1 MLETLRQF
9 ASDQWNS
16 AQRARLHVAHAA
28 HFLEFACRA
37 DSELG
42 GADQAKWLT
51 RLEAEHDNLRAAL
64 AWAVGATGDRTVAL
78 RLTGALGLFWRIHSH
93 FDEGHRWYAQTLS
106 LDVADLGE
114 QGSVLRCW
122 SLVGAGLLDYAH
134 ADYELAQVRLVE
146 AAELADAADDQRAA
160 GWARQGQGRVQLEYR
175 DFEWATSVLEES
187 ISCFE
192 RVGDVR
198 GRGYSLYFL
207 GFIASFRGER
217 QRAEALMDEARAI
230 LETMGDTFGLIGVRY
245 LRARND
251 AAVGQLSSAADGYA
265 AVLVAAA
272 QLSTRWMTSVALFGL
287 ADLAV
292 KLQRWPIAARLY
304 RGAHDVC
311 ASFAGDPTRIGG
323 ESAQRR
329 LETVRQAL
337 GTAAFEDRWAAGAVF
352 GLEAAV
358 TAGVDSA
365 HALASGGDN
374 PEAPTKDLG

>member
-1 MLETLRQF
+1 
-9 ASDQWNS
+9 
-16 AQRARLHVAHAA
+16 
-28 HFLEFACRA
+28 
-37 DSELG
+37 
-42 GADQAKWLT
+42 
-51 RLEAEHDNLRAAL
+51 LEAEHDNLRAAL

-78 RLTGALGLFWRIHSH
+78 RLTGALGWFWRVHSH
-93 FDEGHRWYAQTLS
+93 FDEGRRWYAQTLS

-114 QGSVLRCW
+114 HGSVLRCW
-122 SLVGAGLLDYAH
+122 SLLGAGFLDHAH
-134 ADYELAQVRLVE
+134 ADYELAQVRLLE
-146 AAELADAADDQRAA
+146 AAERADAADDQRAA
-160 GWARQGQGRVQLEYR
+160 GWARHGQGRVQLANQ
-175 DFEWATSVLEES
+175 DLEWAASVLEES

-192 RVGDVR
+192 LVGDVR
-198 GRGYSLYFL
+198 GRAYCLYHL
-207 GFIASFRGER
+207 GFIASLRRNRE
-217 QRAEALMDEARAI
+217 RAEALMDEARAV
-230 LETMGDTFGLIGVRY
+230 LEAAGDTWGLIGVRY
-245 LRARND
+245 MRARHD

-272 QLSTRWMTSVALFGL
+272 QLSTRWMTSAALFGL

-292 KLQRWPIAARLY
+292 KLQRWPTAARLY

-337 GTAAFEDRWAAGAVF
+337 GTAAFEDLWAAGAVL

-365 HALASGGDN
+365 HALASRGDN
-374 PEAPTKDLG
+374 PEAPTKDLR